1 MTAVIVIATIVV
13 NLGIALVEVACCQ
26 KAAAMEVSCLRTM
39 LLRKP
44 SRAGGGAKE
53 DRSQTSDVRG
63 RLSAIG
69 SRTAVLDEDSACLWS
84 RP

>member
-1 MTAVIVIATIVV
+1 MTAVIVIATIVA

-39 LLRKP
+39 LR
-44 SRAGGGAKE
+44 SAKE
-53 DRSQTSDVRG
+53 DRSQTPGVRG

>member
-1 MTAVIVIATIVV
+1 MTAVIVIATIVA
-13 NLGIALVEVACCQ
+13 NLSIALVEVACCQ
-26 KAAAMEVSCLRTM
+26 KAAAMEVSCLRAM
-39 LLRKP
+39 LR
-44 SRAGGGAKE
+44 RAKE